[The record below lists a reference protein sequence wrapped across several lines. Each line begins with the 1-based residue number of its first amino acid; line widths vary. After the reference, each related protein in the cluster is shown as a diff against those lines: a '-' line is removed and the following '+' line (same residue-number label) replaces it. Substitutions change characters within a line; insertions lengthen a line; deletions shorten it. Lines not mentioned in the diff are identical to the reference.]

1 MSFAGARPTLPESQ
15 DPSLLR
21 ELATEEVAVTQ
32 QILRPAI
39 PPKCLA
45 QLLGRP
51 FRSRMG
57 SYGHLPYFA
66 AIGRNA
72 MAIWQELVDTCG
84 FGAGYKSVNR
94 FVGKLGGNPSSEAC
108 AVIET
113 APGEELQVD
122 YGTGS
127 IVRDPHRGKYRR
139 TRLFALTL
147 GYSRKSV
154 RLVVFRSSA
163 RIWASCMGR
172 LFVGG
177 RLHARCGAG

>member
-1 MSFAGARPTLPESQ
+1 
-15 DPSLLR
+15 
-21 ELATEEVAVTQ
+21 
-32 QILRPAI
+32 
-39 PPKCLA
+39 
-45 QLLGRP
+45 
-51 FRSRMG
+51 MG

-66 AIGRNA
+66 ATGRNA

-94 FVGKLGGNPSSEAC
+94 FVGKLGGNRSSEAC